1 MERGVV
7 VVEGGGQ
14 VGGIPASLPMAARP
28 LSLASFKQLNFN
40 SHNHSQSKNKA
51 HPNASSPLRA
61 MTADIRAQPQ
71 QEHNQQATKALRTW
85 WQHFTTSQKL
95 SKPGP
100 LPDKGAHKY

>member
-1 MERGVV
+1 
-7 VVEGGGQ
+7 
-14 VGGIPASLPMAARP
+14 MAARP

-40 SHNHSQSKNKA
+40 SHKNKT
-51 HPNASSPLRA
+51 HQHVSPPLRA

-71 QEHNQQATKALRTW
+71 QEHNQQTSKALRTW

-100 LPDKGAHKY
+100 LPDKGAQYYLI

>member
-1 MERGVV
+1 
-7 VVEGGGQ
+7 
-14 VGGIPASLPMAARP
+14 MAARP

-40 SHNHSQSKNKA
+40 SHQSQNKNKA
-51 HPNASSPLRA
+51 HPPLRA

-71 QEHNQQATKALRTW
+71 QEHNQQTSKALRTW

-100 LPDKGAHKY
+100 LPDKGADYYF